1 MNAAV
6 APPPGSMIAGKYR
19 VERTIGAGGMAVV
32 VEAMH
37 VVLGQRVA
45 IKILHESA
53 SRSPA
58 LIERFRQEAQIAAQ
72 LPGEHVVRVTDIGQT
87 ERGEAFLVMELLIGR
102 DLEADLAVRRYL
114 PREEAVDL
122 MLQACEGV
130 AEAHAAGLVHR
141 DLKPANLFLTRRRD
155 GSPHVKV
162 LDFGISK
169 LLHREESLSLTQ
181 TTHHFGTP
189 LYMSPEQIES
199 VKHVDAR
206 SDQHSLAAI
215 LYTMLAGRPPY
226 IAPTLPA
233 ISVLIATQGP
243 PSLKGFRPDIPDG
256 LEAAI
261 MRGMAKKPEQRF
273 ADLGAFAEAL
283 APYGGGGAQAS
294 VRRIV
299 STLMS
304 GEPRAAFASMPSM
317 PEHTPAPSRP
327 HGLPMPSFSDP
338 GSSGLIP
345 NPMRAQPSQPSGS
358 WTDIS
363 GMNQG
368 STYGPPGYAPMG
380 QTSGALSAVLGS
392 ERSPA
397 VGGRRMSVAIA
408 IVSALAFALVLVVG
422 LLLIGPSPNGSA
434 SGPEAPSSSSQ
445 AAAAAPS
452 SGAAES
458 APAVSPPASAEPV
471 PSTSVAAP
479 AASSST
485 ASSPAPVRTDGG
497 AVKPAGKPLSSKKKD
512 PSEVFG
518 ARR

>member
-1 MNAAV
+1 MNAVA
-6 APPPGSMIAGKYR
+6 APPPGSFIAGKYR
-19 VERTIGAGGMAVV
+19 VERTLGTGGMAVV
-32 VEAMH
+32 VEAVH

-72 LPGEHVVRVTDIGQT
+72 LPGEHIVRVTDIGQT
-87 ERGEAFLVMELLIGR
+87 ERGEPFLVMELLVGR
-102 DLEADLAVRRYL
+102 DLEGELAVRRWL

-122 MLQACEGV
+122 LLQACEGV

-169 LLHREESLSLTQ
+169 LLNREESLSLTQ

-189 LYMSPEQIES
+189 LYMSPEQVES

-206 SDQHSLAAI
+206 SDQHSLGAI

-226 IAPTLPA
+226 VAPTLTA
-233 ISVLIATQGP
+233 ISVLIATQNP
-243 PSLKGFRPDIPDG
+243 PSLKGMRPDIPDG

-261 MRGMAKKPEQRF
+261 MQAIAKKPEHRF

-283 APYGGGGAQAS
+283 APFGGEGAYAC
-294 VRRIV
+294 VRRIR

-304 GEPRAAFASMPSM
+304 SQPRSTFASVPSVA
-317 PEHTPAPSRP
+317 ELAPAPSRP
-327 HGLPMPSFSDP
+327 HGLPVPSFSDP

-345 NPMRAQPSQPSGS
+345 NPRHSAPSSPSGS

-363 GMNQG
+363 GMHSG
-368 STYGPPGYAPMG
+368 STHSPPAFSPMG
-380 QTSGALSAVLGS
+380 QTSGALSTALGS
-392 ERSPA
+392 ERQPA
-397 VGGRRMSVAIA
+397 PGGRRMSVAIA

-422 LLLIGPSPNGSA
+422 LVLIGPS
-434 SGPEAPSSSSQ
+434 
-445 AAAAAPS
+445 S
-452 SGAAES
+452 SGDSS
-458 APAVSPPASAEPV
+458 A
-471 PSTSVAAP
+471 

-485 ASSPAPVRTDGG
+485 SSSREEPPIASVKTAEPVSAAEPSASVQAPEPQASAPASAQTSLSSSPAAPKTTV
-497 AVKPAGKPLSSKKKD
+497 KPLSTVKKKKD

-518 ARR
+518 ERR